1 MKKYL
6 FLLAACFFCGSLFF
20 ATGTGLASGREIA
33 QRGVVEGFYGKP
45 WSQAERLEILSF
57 MGRQGLNTYV
67 YAPKDDPYHRE
78 RWRDPYPE
86 EQRTQL
92 KQLVAAARKQ
102 KVEFVFALSPGLDIR
117 LHGVEAEADLQA
129 LLSKY
134 NTLYDLGVRQF
145 ALFFDDIKHKDG
157 RGQAALLHQV
167 NRLLVHGRPGVKTL
181 WTVPTEYFTEDMV
194 KDGEVKPYTRSFAQ
208 HLDRDIQVMYT
219 GPEVVSEEISPQDI
233 KTVEAIYHRKPVVWW
248 NYPANDYLPGKL
260 ALGPVYGL
268 SKGAASHMAGFL
280 MNPMEQARLSR
291 LALATGAAYA
301 RDPAGYLPEQSWH
314 KALVSQYGPLAGS
327 MQVLAEHSQRMEND
341 WARAG
346 RADAGVMQK
355 QMKEFWRQASG
366 CKNLDPVLTAD
377 LRREFEQMQSAAA
390 KLQQGLPP
398 ETLQECQLQ
407 VELLKQLG
415 TAGQTVLQLVGQERQ
430 GKAFSALRSYNALLK
445 QRVAL
450 PDSKKAR
457 LSEQTGRKF
466 IEEGKVW
473 YEKRHL
479 PVK

>member
-20 ATGTGLASGREIA
+20 ATGTGQASGREIA
-33 QRGVVEGFYGKP
+33 QRGVIEGFYGKP

-67 YAPKDDPYHRE
+67 YAPKDDLYHRE
-78 RWRDPYPE
+78 RWREPYPE
-86 EQRTQL
+86 EQRKQL
-92 KQLVAAARKQ
+92 KQLVAAAQKQ
-102 KVEFVFALSPGLDIR
+102 KVEFIFALSPGLDIR

-134 NTLYDLGVRQF
+134 NMLYDLGVRQF

-167 NRLLVHGRPGVKTL
+167 NRLLVHAHPGVKPL

-194 KDGEVKPYTRSFAQ
+194 KDGEVKPYTRSFSQ
-208 HLDRDIQVMYT
+208 HLDPDIQVLYT
-219 GPEVVSEEISPQDI
+219 GPEVVSEEISSQDI
-233 KTVEAIYHRKPVVWW
+233 KTVEEIYHRKPLVWW

-268 SKGAASHMAGFL
+268 SKVAASHMAGFL
-280 MNPMEQARLSR
+280 MNPMEQAHLSR

-301 RDPAGYLPEQSWH
+301 RDPAGYQPEQAWH
-314 KALVSQYGPLAGS
+314 KALVSQYGSLAGS
-327 MQVLAEHSQRMEND
+327 MQVLAEHSQRMENN
-341 WARAG
+341 WAHAG
-346 RADAGVMQK
+346 RIDAAAMQK
-355 QMKEFWRQASG
+355 QMGEFWRQAAG
-366 CKNLDPVLTAD
+366 GQNLDPGLTAD
-377 LRREFEQMQSAAA
+377 LRREFGQMQSAAA

-398 ETLQECQLQ
+398 EALQECSLQ

-415 TAGQTVLQLVGQERQ
+415 AAGQTVLQLVWQERQ
-430 GKAFSALRSYNALLK
+430 GKAFSALQSYNSLLE
-445 QRVAL
+445 QRAAL

-466 IEEGKVW
+466 LEEGKVW

-479 PVK
+479 PLK